1 MGQAVAT
8 KEDKRINVTGIPHEA
23 IDGMWGIVVEHIMK
37 GLEFGHGELDIE
49 DVYRGL
55 KSREMQLWAAFQTA
69 GECVASLVTEI
80 FYFGSKKVMGLIVLG
95 GGHINGWLDFLDTLK
110 EWAIENECD
119 RIEAYCRDGM
129 MRRLEPYGYKKL
141 YNLVGVDL

>member
-8 KEDKRINVTGIPHEA
+8 KEDKRINVTVIPHEA

-55 KSREMQLWAAFQTA
+55 KSREMQLWSAFQTD

-80 FYFGSKKVMGLIVLG
+80 FYFGSKKVMRLIVLG

>member
-55 KSREMQLWAAFQTA
+55 KSREMQLWSAFQTD

-80 FYFGSKKVMGLIVLG
+80 FYFGSKKVMRLIVLG

-110 EWAIENECD
+110 EWSIENECD

-129 MRRLEPYGYKKL
+129 MRRLEPYGYKQL
-141 YNLVGVDL
+141 YLLVGVDL

>member
-55 KSREMQLWAAFQTA
+55 KSREMQLWSAFQTD

-80 FYFGSKKVMGLIVLG
+80 FYFGSKKVMRLIVLG
-95 GGHINGWLDFLDTLK
+95 GGHINGWVDFLDTLK